1 MKIEYTCT
9 GASTKTDACG
19 MREMQARAFG
29 KRAEQ
34 YLLLKAPPASGKS
47 RALMYIALDKLAHQG
62 IRKAIVAV
70 PERAIGASFAEV
82 RLTRSGFFADWV
94 PDPRYNLC
102 TPGADAGKVA
112 RFREFLE
119 SDARILICTHATL
132 RFAFE
137 QSETADF
144 CGTLLAIDEFHHV
157 SADQDNSRLGK
168 LLHRIMAETDAH
180 VVAMTGSYFRGDNV
194 PILLPEDE
202 ARFSRVVYNYYDQL
216 NGYTYLKSL
225 GIGYHF
231 YEGTYLESLASVLDT
246 DKKTIIH
253 IPNVNSAESTGDK
266 MAEVGHIMSLMGD
279 VDHDDPETGLTYIR
293 RKDGRLLKVADLV
306 DDIPAHRDKLVGY
319 LRRVKKPEDLDII
332 IALGMAKEG
341 FDWPMCEHALTVGYR
356 GSLTEIVQIIGRATR
371 DYPGK
376 EHTQFTNLVAAPRA
390 KTDAIVLSV
399 NNMLKA
405 ITASLLM
412 EQVLAPD
419 FSFLN
424 RVKKGEIHVEG
435 YRKPGSKRVEDIIA
449 NDLTDLK
456 AQVLQDETVQKVL
469 ASPEIDPHILNKV
482 LLPKLIAKR
491 YDDLTNDEVEEVRQA
506 LVLDNLMHGG
516 KMKEERTADG
526 AIHRFLT
533 FGDRFINVGD
543 LSINLIDSINPFCT
557 AFEIL
562 AKQLTAPTLRLI
574 QEAIAESKIT
584 LAMEDV
590 PQLWPSVEKF
600 YHTNNRWPD
609 PNARQENEA
618 LLGQV
623 LTLLRKF
630 QRTQT
635 A

>member
-1 MKIEYTCT
+1 MKIEYSCT
-9 GASTKTDACG
+9 GASTKTDARG
-19 MREMQARAFG
+19 MREMQARAFE
-29 KRAEQ
+29 KRTEQ

-62 IRKAIVAV
+62 IRKAIIAV

-112 RFREFLE
+112 RFQEFMV
-119 SDARILICTHATL
+119 SGARILICTHATL
-132 RFAFE
+132 RFAFDALE
-137 QSETADF
+137 PEAF
-144 CGTLLAIDEFHHV
+144 NGCLLAIDEFHHV

-168 LLHRIMAETDAH
+168 LLHRIMTETDAH
-180 VVAMTGSYFRGDNV
+180 IVAMTGSYFRGDNV

-202 ARFSRVVYNYYDQL
+202 ALFTRVVYNYYDQL
-216 NGYTYLKSL
+216 NGYTHLKSL

-231 YEGTYLESLASVLDT
+231 YEGTYLESLAAVLDT
-246 DKKTIIH
+246 DKKTILH
-253 IPNVNSAESTGDK
+253 IPNVNGAESTGDK
-266 MAEVGHIMSLMGD
+266 MAEVGHILGIIGEW
-279 VDHDDPETGLTYIR
+279 DHDDHETGLTYIR
-293 RKDGRLLKVADLV
+293 RKDGRMLKVADLV
-306 DDIPAHRDKLVGY
+306 DDTPSHRDKLVAY

-419 FSFLN
+419 FSFLD

-435 YRKPGSKRVEDIIA
+435 YRKPSSKRVEEIIA
-449 NDLTDLK
+449 NDLIDLK

-469 ASPEIDPHILNKV
+469 ASPEIDPQILNKV

-491 YDDLTNDEVEEVRQA
+491 YDDLTNAEVEEVRQA

-516 KMKEERTADG
+516 TMKEERSADG
-526 AIHRFLT
+526 AIHKFLH
-533 FGDRFINVGD
+533 FGDRFINVDD
-543 LSINLIDSINPFCT
+543 LNINLIDSINPFCT

-574 QEAIAESKIT
+574 QDAIAESKIT

-590 PQLWPSVEKF
+590 PQLWPSVEEF
-600 YHTNNRWPD
+600 FHTHNRWPEL
-609 PNARQENEA
+609 NARN
-618 LLGQV
+618 
-623 LTLLRKF
+623 
-630 QRTQT
+630 
-635 A
+635 

>member
-1 MKIEYTCT
+1 MKIEYACT

-47 RALMYIALDKLAHQG
+47 RALMYIALDKLARQG

-82 RLTRSGFFADWV
+82 RLTQSGFFADWM

-180 VVAMTGSYFRGDNV
+180 IVAMTGSYFRGDNV

-202 ARFSRVVYNYYDQL
+202 ARFSHVVYNYYDQL

-231 YEGTYLESLASVLDT
+231 YEGTYPESLPAVLDT

-253 IPNVNSAESTGDK
+253 IPNVNGAESTGDK

-306 DDIPAHRDKLVGY
+306 DDIPAHRDKLVSY

-419 FSFLN
+419 FSFLE

-469 ASPEIDPHILNKV
+469 ASPEIDPQILNKV

-491 YDDLTNDEVEEVRQA
+491 YDDLTNAEVEEVRQA

-533 FGDRFINVGD
+533 FGDRFINVDD

-557 AFEIL
+557 AFKIL

-590 PQLWPSVEKF
+590 PQLWPSVEEF

-609 PNARQENEA
+609 PNARHENEA

-623 LTLLRKF
+623 LSLLRKF